1 MNSHPILKAMDEAEG
16 IAYFDYSSETKK
28 TVKQKLYKAFKAL
41 QEANEI
47 KRFLLLVK

>member
-1 MNSHPILKAMDEAEG
+1 MNSHPIIKAMDEAESE
-16 IAYFDYSSETKK
+16 AYSLYNYETKK

-41 QEANEI
+41 QAENES